1 MAGGAKRSPQGEVD
15 VLLSSARFSAARAA
29 ASVTVTV
36 MIAVTFVTDAQA
48 AQPIRPVMVQ
58 RAASFHRAAPV
69 FRTMPVQHVTPHV
82 VMPRPTPPVYMNAS
96 RPVRVMPTF
105 AHPQNSNNF
114 PAVNP
119 NLQRVNPNLPF
130 ANPSALRP
138 NLPLNNPST
147 LRPNLPPSNPSALS
161 PNLPPSNPSALSPN
175 LPPSSP
181 STLGPT
187 PPLNSSS
194 FVQQRSGIAPQG
206 PATLSSGT
214 GQRIANPVLL
224 KPVSSGLQ
232 QIRPAFPAVH
242 LNDRFWPLLKDSKF
256 MWIRGQR
263 RPFVP
268 VGLLGVV
275 LIGGSYWYP
284 DGYVSMEGP
293 ACTGFTPDGCQ
304 LQWRMVDFE
313 DGGGEPQCVQY
324 CPQAGPPPQQVAT
337 LPPPPPPLSENGACQ
352 ATIYSEPNFD
362 GNSAPTGDSQPSLSP
377 AGWRNEISS
386 IVVGAGT
393 WEFFS
398 DENFSGESMRLSP
411 GTYPTLSA
419 EWTKRIG
426 SFMCVQPGPP
436 PA

>member
-1 MAGGAKRSPQGEVD
+1 
-15 VLLSSARFSAARAA
+15 
-29 ASVTVTV
+29 
-36 MIAVTFVTDAQA
+36 
-48 AQPIRPVMVQ
+48 
-58 RAASFHRAAPV
+58 
-69 FRTMPVQHVTPHV
+69 
-82 VMPRPTPPVYMNAS
+82 
-96 RPVRVMPTF
+96 
-105 AHPQNSNNF
+105 
-114 PAVNP
+114 
-119 NLQRVNPNLPF
+119 
-130 ANPSALRP
+130 
-138 NLPLNNPST
+138 
-147 LRPNLPPSNPSALS
+147 
-161 PNLPPSNPSALSPN
+161 
-175 LPPSSP
+175 
-181 STLGPT
+181 
-187 PPLNSSS
+187 
-194 FVQQRSGIAPQG
+194 VQQRSGIAPQG
-206 PATLSSGT
+206 PATLSSGA
-214 GQRIANPVLL
+214 GQRFANPALL
-224 KPVSSGLQ
+224 KPAPGGLQ

-293 ACTGFTPDGCQ
+293 ACTGFTSDGCQ

-324 CPQAGPPPQQVAT
+324 CPQAGPPPEQVAT

-352 ATIYSEPNFD
+352 TTIYSEANFG